1 MVELIRKVRFA
12 VNQQGRALDGQADSG
27 SQGKAGVNGYAGVP
41 AMSGVGFW
49 FEFEA
54 RCRGVPDSRTGYL
67 LDIKVVD
74 RAVRE
79 AAVPVVAASCGELE
93 AGSEQCEDEGRAK
106 TKATEPGSLMPTMV
120 ERLNRLLAG
129 KLTGLLWRLSPY
141 YSVEMSTND
150 QGLVLI
156 RQRFDFAAAHRLHST
171 ALSEAE
177 NREFFGKCN
186 NPSGHGHNY
195 QLEPCVAVRLAADGR
210 QAFTLADLEHVV
222 DRVIL
227 ERFDHKHLNVDT
239 EEFGPNGVNPT
250 VENIAKV
257 FFGLLAPAVGK
268 GGAKGQSA
276 ELRSVTVWET
286 DRTSCVYPG

>member
-1 MVELIRKVRFA
+1 MVELVRKVRFT
-12 VNQQGRALDGQADSG
+12 VNRSGDNSPAL
-27 SQGKAGVNGYAGVP
+27 NGYAGVP

-54 RCRGVPDSRTGYL
+54 RCRGPVDAATGYL
-67 LDIKVVD
+67 LDIKAVD
-74 RAVRE
+74 RAVRD
-79 AAVPVVAASCGELE
+79 AVGPSVAAACGVG
-93 AGSEQCEDEGRAK
+93 AWSPAANDDAAASTPPQVRA
-106 TKATEPGSLMPTMV
+106 TVPEPGSMMPAMV
-120 ERLNRLLAG
+120 ERLSARLKGRLAG
-129 KLTGLLWRLSPY
+129 LVWHLSPY
-141 YSVEMSTND
+141 YSVAMTTNEP
-150 QGLVLI
+150 GVVLI
-156 RQRFDFAAAHRLHST
+156 RQRFDFAAAHRLHSA

-177 NREFFGKCN
+177 NRAFFGKCN

-210 QAFTLADLEHVV
+210 QAFTLADLERVV

-239 EEFGPNGVNPT
+239 EEFGPRGVNPT

-257 FFGLLAPAVGK
+257 FFELLSPEVGAENK
-268 GGAKGQSA
+268 A

-286 DRTSCVYPG
+286 DRTSCLYPG

>member
-12 VNQQGRALDGQADSG
+12 VNRHGLALDEPKG
-27 SQGKAGVNGYAGVP
+27 SEFPDKAGVNGYAGVP

-54 RCRGVPDSRTGYL
+54 RCRGTPDPRTGYL
-67 LDIKVVD
+67 LDIKAVD

-79 AAVPVVAASCGELE
+79 AAVPVVEAACGEHKVCVE
-93 AGSEQCEDEGRAK
+93 HCEDREGTK
-106 TKATEPGSLMPTMV
+106 TRATEPGSLLPTMV
-120 ERLNRLLAG
+120 ERLNGLLAG
-129 KLTGLLWRLSPY
+129 RLAGLVWRLTPY
-141 YSVEMSTND
+141 YSIEMTTND
-150 QGLVLI
+150 LGLVLI
-156 RQRFDFAAAHRLHST
+156 RQRFDFAAAHRLHSP

-195 QLEPCVAVRLAADGR
+195 QVEPCVAVRLEADGR
-210 QAFTLADLEHVV
+210 QAFTLADLERVV

-227 ERFDHKHLNVDT
+227 DRFDHKHLNVDT
-239 EEFGPNGVNPT
+239 EEFGPRGVNPT

-257 FFGLLAPAVGK
+257 FFGLLAPAVGE
-268 GGAKGQSA
+268 GNRA
-276 ELRSVTVWET
+276 ELRSITVWET
-286 DRTSCVYPG
+286 DRTSCVFPA